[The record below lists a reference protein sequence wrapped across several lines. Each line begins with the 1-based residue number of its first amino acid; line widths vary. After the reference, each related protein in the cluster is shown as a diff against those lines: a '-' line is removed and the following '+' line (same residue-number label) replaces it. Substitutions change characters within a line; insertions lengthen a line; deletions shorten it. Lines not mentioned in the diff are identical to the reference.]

1 MFKILWILKMCQWR
15 HGNKA
20 KETRIKTESKTKQNK
35 TKQKINFTVIGDF
48 HPLGKVSHEN

>member
-1 MFKILWILKMCQWR
+1 MNFENVSVKTRKQSKR
-15 HGNKA
+15 NKN
-20 KETRIKTESKTKQNK
+20 KDRKQNK

>member
-1 MFKILWILKMCQWR
+1 MNFENVSVKTRKQSKR
-15 HGNKA
+15 NKN
-20 KETRIKTESKTKQNK
+20 KDRESKTKQNK

>member
-20 KETRIKTESKTKQNK
+20 KETRIKTEKAKQNK